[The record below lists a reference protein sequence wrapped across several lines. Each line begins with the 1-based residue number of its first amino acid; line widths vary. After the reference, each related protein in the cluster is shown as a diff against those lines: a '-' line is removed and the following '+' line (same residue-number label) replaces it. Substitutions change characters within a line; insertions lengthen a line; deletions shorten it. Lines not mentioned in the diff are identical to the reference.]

1 MLTSYNN
8 NLITLILHCYKYPLC
23 ATLTCTAMS
32 GMMMAPELPRRHSYT
47 EEDSEL
53 PVGASLELP
62 LGAGQA
68 LSMPGVGGG
77 CCVCGGQQG

>member
-1 MLTSYNN
+1 
-8 NLITLILHCYKYPLC
+8 
-23 ATLTCTAMS
+23 MS